1 MLYDS
6 RGWVHITFSILPVIG
21 CYCYVCPCRQW
32 IKTGIRVE
40 FPEFSVWKSHA
51 ANIRR
56 VVVKSHYLSVSMNGR
71 SLVCVVSVALNIFLY
86 SVALNCSVGES
97 QVCLLETS
105 NGQVW
110 AGSHDTV
117 VYVIDN
123 RDVITCTKTLL
134 VHSDMVVAMTTIARN
149 RYLTWFGDH

>member
-1 MLYDS
+1 MWFSGVPVGDEQWPGVMGFIHDVYLYWCDDWC
-6 RGWVHITFSILPVIG
+6 G
-21 CYCYVCPCRQW
+21 
-32 IKTGIRVE
+32 
-40 FPEFSVWKSHA
+40 
-51 ANIRR
+51 
-56 VVVKSHYLSVSMNGR
+56 
-71 SLVCVVSVALNIFLY
+71 
-86 SVALNCSVGES
+86 S

-110 AGSHDTV
+110 AGSRDTV

-149 RYLTWFGDH
+149 RY